1 MWLRFLQ
8 CPWDGCR
15 RDDEASHPP
24 AVDSNR
30 FDLGKYM
37 NSIDIGCGRKK
48 MTGSIGIDFSAM
60 SDADIVLDLNK
71 EKLPFEDNSI
81 DFAFSSHALEH
92 LTLDGF
98 FNVLSE
104 VYRVLKP
111 EGQFKLV
118 VPYFTTTANF
128 ANPFHNNNICFNEH
142 TFRFFSSDVDTD
154 ALPRYQYQTPSCP
167 HWGLRYSANSEL
179 GIEFKTRKISFFYFP
194 AYRDLDE
201 QARFEARCSMTN
213 VVEQIVYTLEPV
225 KPCPV
230 RPETGPVASGADP
243 HQHLTAQIDYLK
255 KQVAHLDAKGVTSPD
270 LVVAR
275 EYADRTTRQ
284 GDFYETAGV
293 ISPANFLVLE
303 LDDTIQRLQRLIDTL
318 A

>member
-1 MWLRFLQ
+1 M
-8 CPWDGCR
+8 
-15 RDDEASHPP
+15 A
-24 AVDSNR
+24 
-30 FDLGKYM
+30 
-37 NSIDIGCGRKK
+37 
-48 MTGSIGIDFSAM
+48 GSLGIDFSSM

-92 LTLDGF
+92 LTVDGF

-104 VYRVLKP
+104 VYRILKP

-118 VPYFTTTANF
+118 VPYFTTAANF

-154 ALPRYQYQTPSCP
+154 ALPKYQYETPSCP

-179 GIEFKTRKISFFYFP
+179 GIEFRTRKVTFFYFP
-194 AYRDLDE
+194 EYRNVDE
-201 QARFEARCSMTN
+201 RTQFEARCSKTN
-213 VVEQIVYTLEPV
+213 VVEQIVYTLETV

-243 HQHLTAQIDYLK
+243 HLHLNVQMDYLK
-255 KQVAHLDAKGVTSPD
+255 KQVAHLDQKGVSSPD
-270 LVVAR
+270 VAVAR
-275 EYADRTTRQ
+275 EYAEQTTRC
-284 GDFYETAGV
+284 GDFYSTAGV
-293 ISPANFLVLE
+293 ITPANFLVLE
-303 LDDTIQRLQRLIDTL
+303 LDDIIQRLQHQIDNSL
-318 A
+318 